1 MWDEEYSVKDY
12 VYGKEPND
20 FLLEMSGRLKIGNV
34 LCLAEGEGR
43 NAVHL
48 ARQGFA
54 ATAVDSSRVGL
65 AKADKLAQEFGVII
79 QTVTAD
85 LAEVDS
91 PKRIIAAAQEHF
103 GQLDILIN
111 VAGLSARGTILDT
124 SPELYNRIMN
134 INVRAPFF
142 LIQEA
147 AKLMR
152 SRGNDG
158 TIVSIGSVAAYA
170 GMPML
175 TAYCT
180 SKGGLNTLTR
190 NAAHAL
196 MRDRIRV
203 NCLNIGWMSSDG
215 EDVVQRKYH
224 GAEDGWQET
233 VGAGMPFG
241 RLVDP
246 EEVARALAFLASDE
260 SGLMTGSVVNFDQ
273 SVWAASDA
281 MVVPEHRLPD

>member
-1 MWDEEYSVKDY
+1 MAQLTGLNNKV
-12 VYGKEPND
+12 
-20 FLLEMSGRLKIGNV
+20 
-34 LCLAEGEGR
+34 
-43 NAVHL
+43 AVITGGS
-48 ARQGFA
+48 QGLGA
-54 ATAVDSSRVGL
+54 ATAHLFAERGAKGL
-65 AKADKLAQEFGVII
+65 IVCGRQTDKGLLVAEKI
-79 QTVTAD
+79 QQQYPSCKVHFISAD
-85 LAEVDS
+85 LADVDS
-91 PKRIIAAAQEHF
+91 PKRIIAAAQECF

-111 VAGLSARGTILDT
+111 VAGLSERGTLLDT
-124 SPELYNRIMN
+124 TPELYDRIMN

-142 LIQEA
+142 LMQEA

-152 SRGNDG
+152 SNGTDG
-158 TIVSIGSVAAYA
+158 AIVSIGSIAAYA

-203 NCLNIGWMSSDG
+203 NCLNIGWMASDE
-215 EDVVQRKYH
+215 EDVIQRKYH
-224 GAEDGWQET
+224 GAEDGWQEK

-246 EEVARALAFLASDE
+246 NEVARALAFLASDE

>member
-1 MWDEEYSVKDY
+1 MAQLTGLNNKV
-12 VYGKEPND
+12 
-20 FLLEMSGRLKIGNV
+20 
-34 LCLAEGEGR
+34 
-43 NAVHL
+43 AVITGGS
-48 ARQGFA
+48 QGLGA
-54 ATAVDSSRVGL
+54 ATARLFAERGAKGL
-65 AKADKLAQEFGVII
+65 ILCGRQTDKGLLVAKKI
-79 QTVTAD
+79 QQQYPSCKVHFVTAD
-85 LAEVDS
+85 LADVDS
-91 PKRIIAAAQEHF
+91 PKRIIAAAQECF

-111 VAGLSARGTILDT
+111 VAGLSARGTLLDT
-124 SPELYNRIMN
+124 TPELYDRIMN

-142 LIQEA
+142 LMQEA

-152 SRGNDG
+152 SNKSDG
-158 TIVSIGSVAAYA
+158 TIVSIGSIAAYA

-203 NCLNIGWMSSDG
+203 NCLNIGWMASDE
-215 EDVVQRKYH
+215 EDVIQRKYH
-224 GAEDGWQET
+224 GAEDGWQEK

-246 EEVARALAFLASDE
+246 DEVARALAFLASDE

-273 SVWAASDA
+273 SVWAASDS

>member
-1 MWDEEYSVKDY
+1 MA
-12 VYGKEPND
+12 
-20 FLLEMSGRLKIGNV
+20 LLTV
-34 LCLAEGEGR
+34 L
-43 NAVHL
+43 NNKVAVITGGS
-48 ARQGFA
+48 QGLGA
-54 ATAVDSSRVGL
+54 ATAHLFAARGAKGLVLCGRQTDKGL
-65 AKADKLAQEFGVII
+65 AVADEI
-79 QTVTAD
+79 QQQHPSCEVHFVTAD
-85 LAEVDS
+85 LAEIDS
-91 PKRIIAAAQEHF
+91 PKHIIGAAQEHF

-124 SPELYNRIMN
+124 SPELYDRIMN

-152 SRGNDG
+152 SKGADG
-158 TIVSIGSVAAYA
+158 AIVSIGSIAAYA

-224 GAEDGWQET
+224 GAEDGWQEA
-233 VGAGMPFG
+233 VGAEMPFG

-260 SGLMTGSVVNFDQ
+260 SGLMTGSIVNFDQ

-281 MVVPEHRLPD
+281 MVVPEQRLPD

>member
-1 MWDEEYSVKDY
+1 MAHLTGLNNKV
-12 VYGKEPND
+12 
-20 FLLEMSGRLKIGNV
+20 
-34 LCLAEGEGR
+34 
-43 NAVHL
+43 AVITGGS
-48 ARQGFA
+48 QGLGA
-54 ATAVDSSRVGL
+54 ATAHLFAARGAKGLVLCGRQTDKGL
-65 AKADKLAQEFGVII
+65 AVADEI
-79 QTVTAD
+79 QQQHPSCEVHFVTAD
-85 LAEVDS
+85 LAEIDS
-91 PKRIIAAAQEHF
+91 PKHIIGAAQEHF

-124 SPELYNRIMN
+124 SPELYDRIMN

-152 SRGNDG
+152 SKGADG
-158 TIVSIGSVAAYA
+158 AIVSIGSIAAYA

-224 GAEDGWQET
+224 GAKDGWQEA
-233 VGAGMPFG
+233 VGAKMPFG

-281 MVVPEHRLPD
+281 MVVPKQRLPD

>member
-1 MWDEEYSVKDY
+1 MAPLTGLNNKV
-12 VYGKEPND
+12 
-20 FLLEMSGRLKIGNV
+20 
-34 LCLAEGEGR
+34 
-43 NAVHL
+43 AVITGGS
-48 ARQGFA
+48 QGLGA
-54 ATAVDSSRVGL
+54 ATARLFAERGAKGL
-65 AKADKLAQEFGVII
+65 ILCGRQTAKGQKVAKQI
-79 QTVTAD
+79 QQLHPTCEVHFVTAD
-85 LAEVDS
+85 LAEVES

-124 SPELYNRIMN
+124 TPELYDRIMN

-152 SRGNDG
+152 STG
-158 TIVSIGSVAAYA
+158 TEGSIVSIGSIAAYA
-170 GMPML
+170 GAPSL

-190 NAAHAL
+190 NTAHAL

-203 NCLNIGWMSSDG
+203 NCLNIGWMSSDE
-215 EDVVQRKYH
+215 EDVIQRKYH
-224 GAEDGWQET
+224 GAEDGWQQK
-233 VGAGMPFG
+233 VGAQMPFG

-246 EEVARALAFLASDE
+246 DEVARTLAFLASDE

-281 MVVPEHRLPD
+281 MVVPGQRLPD

>member
-1 MWDEEYSVKDY
+1 MAQLTGLNNKV
-12 VYGKEPND
+12 
-20 FLLEMSGRLKIGNV
+20 
-34 LCLAEGEGR
+34 
-43 NAVHL
+43 AVITGGS
-48 ARQGFA
+48 QGLGA
-54 ATAVDSSRVGL
+54 ATAHLFAERGAKGLILCGRQTDKGLLVAEKIQQQYSSCKVH
-65 AKADKLAQEFGVII
+65 FIS
-79 QTVTAD
+79 AD
-85 LAEVDS
+85 LADVDS
-91 PKRIIAAAQEHF
+91 PKRIIAAAQECF

-111 VAGLSARGTILDT
+111 VAGLSERGTLLDT
-124 SPELYNRIMN
+124 TPELYDRIMN

-142 LIQEA
+142 LMQEA

-152 SRGNDG
+152 SNGTDG
-158 TIVSIGSVAAYA
+158 AIVSIGSIAAYA

-203 NCLNIGWMSSDG
+203 NCLNIGWMASDE
-215 EDVVQRKYH
+215 EDVIQRKYH
-224 GAEDGWQET
+224 GAEDGWQEK

-246 EEVARALAFLASDE
+246 NEVARALAFLASDE

>member
-1 MWDEEYSVKDY
+1 MAHLTGLNNKV
-12 VYGKEPND
+12 
-20 FLLEMSGRLKIGNV
+20 
-34 LCLAEGEGR
+34 
-43 NAVHL
+43 AVITGGS
-48 ARQGFA
+48 QGLGA
-54 ATAVDSSRVGL
+54 ATAHLFAARGAKGLVLCGRQTDKGL
-65 AKADKLAQEFGVII
+65 AVADEI
-79 QTVTAD
+79 QQQHPSCEVHFVTAD
-85 LAEVDS
+85 LAEIDS
-91 PKRIIAAAQEHF
+91 PKHIIGAAQEHF

-124 SPELYNRIMN
+124 SPELYDRIMN

-152 SRGNDG
+152 SKGADG
-158 TIVSIGSVAAYA
+158 AIVSIGSIAAYA

-224 GAEDGWQET
+224 GAEDGWQEA
-233 VGAGMPFG
+233 VGAKMPFG

-260 SGLMTGSVVNFDQ
+260 SGLMTGSIVNFDQ

-281 MVVPEHRLPD
+281 MVVPEQRLPD

>member
-1 MWDEEYSVKDY
+1 MAQLTGLNNKV
-12 VYGKEPND
+12 
-20 FLLEMSGRLKIGNV
+20 
-34 LCLAEGEGR
+34 
-43 NAVHL
+43 AVITGGS
-48 ARQGFA
+48 QGLGA
-54 ATAVDSSRVGL
+54 ATAGL
-65 AKADKLAQEFGVII
+65 FAERGAKGLILCGRQTDKGLLVAEKI
-79 QTVTAD
+79 QQQYPSCKVHFVTAD
-85 LAEVDS
+85 LADVDS
-91 PKRIIAAAQEHF
+91 PKRIIAAAQECF

-111 VAGLSARGTILDT
+111 VAGLSARGTLLDT
-124 SPELYNRIMN
+124 TPELYDRIMN

-142 LIQEA
+142 LMQEA

-152 SRGNDG
+152 SNKSDG

-203 NCLNIGWMSSDG
+203 NCLNIGWMASDE
-215 EDVVQRKYH
+215 EDVIQRKYH
-224 GAEDGWQET
+224 GAEDGWQEK

-246 EEVARALAFLASDE
+246 DEVARALAFLASDE

>member
-1 MWDEEYSVKDY
+1 MA
-12 VYGKEPND
+12 
-20 FLLEMSGRLKIGNV
+20 LLTGLNNKV
-34 LCLAEGEGR
+34 
-43 NAVHL
+43 AVITGGS
-48 ARQGFA
+48 QGLGA
-54 ATAVDSSRVGL
+54 ATAHLFAARGAKGLVLCGRQTDKGL
-65 AKADKLAQEFGVII
+65 AVADEI
-79 QTVTAD
+79 QQQHPSCEVHFVTAD
-85 LAEVDS
+85 LAEIDS
-91 PKRIIAAAQEHF
+91 PKNIIGAAQEHF

-124 SPELYNRIMN
+124 SPELYDRIMN

-152 SRGNDG
+152 SKGADG
-158 TIVSIGSVAAYA
+158 AIVSIGSIAAYA

-224 GAEDGWQET
+224 GAEDGWQEA
-233 VGAGMPFG
+233 VGAKMPFG

-281 MVVPEHRLPD
+281 MVVPKQRLPD

>member
-1 MWDEEYSVKDY
+1 MAQLTGLNNKV
-12 VYGKEPND
+12 
-20 FLLEMSGRLKIGNV
+20 
-34 LCLAEGEGR
+34 
-43 NAVHL
+43 AVITGGS
-48 ARQGFA
+48 QGLGA
-54 ATAVDSSRVGL
+54 ATARLFAERGAKGL
-65 AKADKLAQEFGVII
+65 ILCGRQTDKGLLVAKKIHRQYPSCKVHF
-79 QTVTAD
+79 VTAD
-85 LAEVDS
+85 LANVDS
-91 PKRIIAAAQEHF
+91 PKRIIATAQECF

-111 VAGLSARGTILDT
+111 VAGLSARGTLLDT
-124 SPELYNRIMN
+124 TPELYDRIMN

-142 LIQEA
+142 LMQEA

-152 SRGNDG
+152 SNKSDG

-203 NCLNIGWMSSDG
+203 NCLNIGWMASDE
-215 EDVVQRKYH
+215 EDVIQRKYH
-224 GAEDGWQET
+224 GAEDGWQEK

-246 EEVARALAFLASDE
+246 DEVARALAFLASDE

>member
-1 MWDEEYSVKDY
+1 MAQLTGLNNKV
-12 VYGKEPND
+12 
-20 FLLEMSGRLKIGNV
+20 
-34 LCLAEGEGR
+34 
-43 NAVHL
+43 AVITGGS
-48 ARQGFA
+48 QGLGA
-54 ATAVDSSRVGL
+54 ATARLFAERGAKGL
-65 AKADKLAQEFGVII
+65 ILCGRQTDKGLLVAEKI
-79 QTVTAD
+79 QQQYPSCKVHFVTAD
-85 LAEVDS
+85 LADVDS
-91 PKRIIAAAQEHF
+91 PKRIIAAAQECF

-111 VAGLSARGTILDT
+111 VAGLSARGTLLDT
-124 SPELYNRIMN
+124 TPELYDRIMN

-142 LIQEA
+142 LMQEA
-147 AKLMR
+147 ARLMR
-152 SRGNDG
+152 SNKSDG
-158 TIVSIGSVAAYA
+158 TIVSIGSIAAYA

-203 NCLNIGWMSSDG
+203 NCLNIGWMASDE
-215 EDVVQRKYH
+215 EDVIQRKYH
-224 GAEDGWQET
+224 GAEDGWQEK

-246 EEVARALAFLASDE
+246 DEVARALAFLASDE

>member
-1 MWDEEYSVKDY
+1 MAQLTGLNNKV
-12 VYGKEPND
+12 
-20 FLLEMSGRLKIGNV
+20 
-34 LCLAEGEGR
+34 
-43 NAVHL
+43 AVITGGS
-48 ARQGFA
+48 QGLGA
-54 ATAVDSSRVGL
+54 ATARLFAERGAKGL
-65 AKADKLAQEFGVII
+65 ILCGRQTDKGLLVAEKI
-79 QTVTAD
+79 QQQYPSCKVHFVTAD
-85 LAEVDS
+85 LADVDS
-91 PKRIIAAAQEHF
+91 PKRIIAAAQECF

-111 VAGLSARGTILDT
+111 VAGLSARGTLLDT
-124 SPELYNRIMN
+124 TPELYDRIMN

-142 LIQEA
+142 LMQEA

-152 SRGNDG
+152 SNKNDG

-203 NCLNIGWMSSDG
+203 NCLNIGWMASDE
-215 EDVVQRKYH
+215 EDVIQRKYH
-224 GAEDGWQET
+224 GAEDGWQEK

-246 EEVARALAFLASDE
+246 DEVARALAFLASDE

-273 SVWAASDA
+273 SVWAASDS

>member
-1 MWDEEYSVKDY
+1 MVQLT
-12 VYGKEPND
+12 GLHN
-20 FLLEMSGRLKIGNV
+20 KI
-34 LCLAEGEGR
+34 
-43 NAVHL
+43 AVITGGS
-48 ARQGFA
+48 QGLGA
-54 ATAVDSSRVGL
+54 ATARLFAQRGAKGL
-65 AKADKLAQEFGVII
+65 ILCGRQTAKGTAVAEDI
-79 QTVTAD
+79 QKRYPACQVHFITAD
-85 LAEVDS
+85 LAQIDS
-91 PKRIIAAAQEHF
+91 PKLIIQAAKEHF

-111 VAGLSARGTILDT
+111 VAGLSARGSILDT
-124 SPELYNRIMN
+124 TPQLYDRIMN

-152 SRGNDG
+152 SIGTGG
-158 TIVSIGSVAAYA
+158 TIVSIGSIAAYA
-170 GMPML
+170 GMPIL

-180 SKGGLNTLTR
+180 SKGALNTLTR
-190 NAAHAL
+190 NTAHAL

-203 NCLNIGWMSSDG
+203 NCLNIGWMSSDE
-215 EDVVQRKYH
+215 EDVIQRKYH
-224 GAEDGWQET
+224 GAQDGWQEK
-233 VGAGMPFG
+233 VGEEMPFG

-281 MVVPEHRLPD
+281 MVVPEHRLAD

>member
-1 MWDEEYSVKDY
+1 MAQLTGLNNKV
-12 VYGKEPND
+12 
-20 FLLEMSGRLKIGNV
+20 
-34 LCLAEGEGR
+34 
-43 NAVHL
+43 AVITGGS
-48 ARQGFA
+48 QGLGA
-54 ATAVDSSRVGL
+54 ATARLFAERGAKGL
-65 AKADKLAQEFGVII
+65 ILCGRQTDKGLLVAEKI
-79 QTVTAD
+79 QQQYPSCKVHFVTAD
-85 LAEVDS
+85 LADVDS
-91 PKRIIAAAQEHF
+91 PKRIIAAAQECF

-111 VAGLSARGTILDT
+111 VAGLSARGTLLDT
-124 SPELYNRIMN
+124 TPELYDRIMN

-142 LIQEA
+142 LMQEA

-152 SRGNDG
+152 SNKSDG

-203 NCLNIGWMSSDG
+203 NCLNIGWMASDE
-215 EDVVQRKYH
+215 EDVIQRKYH
-224 GAEDGWQET
+224 GAEDGWQKK

-246 EEVARALAFLASDE
+246 DEVARALAFLASDE

>member
-1 MWDEEYSVKDY
+1 MAQLT
-12 VYGKEPND
+12 GLNN
-20 FLLEMSGRLKIGNV
+20 KI
-34 LCLAEGEGR
+34 
-43 NAVHL
+43 AVITGGS
-48 ARQGFA
+48 QGLGA
-54 ATAVDSSRVGL
+54 ATARLFAARGAKGLILCGRQTDKGL
-65 AKADKLAQEFGVII
+65 AVAKEI
-79 QTVTAD
+79 QQQHPSCEVHFITAD

-91 PKRIIAAAQEHF
+91 PKRIIKAAQEHF

-124 SPELYNRIMN
+124 TPELYDRIMN

-152 SRGNDG
+152 SKGNDG

-224 GAEDGWQET
+224 GAEDGWQEA
-233 VGAGMPFG
+233 VGAKMPFG

-281 MVVPEHRLPD
+281 MVVPKQRLPD

>member
-1 MWDEEYSVKDY
+1 MA
-12 VYGKEPND
+12 
-20 FLLEMSGRLKIGNV
+20 LLTGLNNKV
-34 LCLAEGEGR
+34 
-43 NAVHL
+43 AVITGGS
-48 ARQGFA
+48 QGLGA
-54 ATAVDSSRVGL
+54 ATAHLFAARGAKGLVLCGRQTDKGL
-65 AKADKLAQEFGVII
+65 AVADEI
-79 QTVTAD
+79 QQQHPSCEVHFVTAD
-85 LAEVDS
+85 LAEIDS
-91 PKRIIAAAQEHF
+91 PKHIIGAAQEHF

-124 SPELYNRIMN
+124 SPELYDRIMN

-152 SRGNDG
+152 STGADG
-158 TIVSIGSVAAYA
+158 AIVSIGSIAAYA

-224 GAEDGWQET
+224 GAEDGWQEAI
-233 VGAGMPFG
+233 GAEMPFG

-260 SGLMTGSVVNFDQ
+260 SGLMTGSIVNFDQ

-281 MVVPEHRLPD
+281 MVVPEQRLPD

>member
-1 MWDEEYSVKDY
+1 MAQLTGLNNKV
-12 VYGKEPND
+12 
-20 FLLEMSGRLKIGNV
+20 
-34 LCLAEGEGR
+34 
-43 NAVHL
+43 AVITGGS
-48 ARQGFA
+48 QGLGA
-54 ATAVDSSRVGL
+54 ATARLFAERGAKGL
-65 AKADKLAQEFGVII
+65 ILCGRQTDKGLLVAKKI
-79 QTVTAD
+79 QQQYPSCKVHFVTAD
-85 LAEVDS
+85 LADVDS
-91 PKRIIAAAQEHF
+91 PKRIIAAAQECF

-111 VAGLSARGTILDT
+111 VAGLSARGTLLDT
-124 SPELYNRIMN
+124 TPELYDRIMN

-142 LIQEA
+142 LMQEA

-152 SRGNDG
+152 SNKSDG
-158 TIVSIGSVAAYA
+158 TIVSIGSIAAYA

-203 NCLNIGWMSSDG
+203 NCLNIGWMASDE
-215 EDVVQRKYH
+215 EDVIQRKYH
-224 GAEDGWQET
+224 GAEDGWQEK

-246 EEVARALAFLASDE
+246 DEVARALAFLASDE

>member
-1 MWDEEYSVKDY
+1 MA
-12 VYGKEPND
+12 
-20 FLLEMSGRLKIGNV
+20 LLTGLNNKV
-34 LCLAEGEGR
+34 
-43 NAVHL
+43 AVITGGS
-48 ARQGFA
+48 QGLGA
-54 ATAVDSSRVGL
+54 ATAHLFAARGAKGLVLCGRQTDKGL
-65 AKADKLAQEFGVII
+65 AVADEI
-79 QTVTAD
+79 QQQHPSCEVHFVTAD
-85 LAEVDS
+85 LAEIDS
-91 PKRIIAAAQEHF
+91 PKNIIGAAQEHF

-124 SPELYNRIMN
+124 SPELYDRIMN

-152 SRGNDG
+152 STGADG
-158 TIVSIGSVAAYA
+158 AIVSIGSIAAYA

-224 GAEDGWQET
+224 GAEDGWQEAI
-233 VGAGMPFG
+233 GAEMPFG

-260 SGLMTGSVVNFDQ
+260 SGLMTGSIVNFDQ

-281 MVVPEHRLPD
+281 MVVPEQRLPD

>member
-1 MWDEEYSVKDY
+1 MAQLTGLNNKV
-12 VYGKEPND
+12 
-20 FLLEMSGRLKIGNV
+20 
-34 LCLAEGEGR
+34 
-43 NAVHL
+43 AVITGGS
-48 ARQGFA
+48 QGLGA
-54 ATAVDSSRVGL
+54 ATARLFAERGAKGL
-65 AKADKLAQEFGVII
+65 ILCGRQTDKGLLVAEKI
-79 QTVTAD
+79 QQQYPFCKVHFVTAD
-85 LAEVDS
+85 LADVDS
-91 PKRIIAAAQEHF
+91 PKRIIAAAQECF

-111 VAGLSARGTILDT
+111 VAGLSARGTLLDT
-124 SPELYNRIMN
+124 TPELYDRIMN

-142 LIQEA
+142 LMQEA

-152 SRGNDG
+152 SNKSDG

-203 NCLNIGWMSSDG
+203 NCLNIGWMASDE
-215 EDVVQRKYH
+215 EDVIQRKYH
-224 GAEDGWQET
+224 GAEDGWQEK

-246 EEVARALAFLASDE
+246 DEVARALAFLASDE

>member
-1 MWDEEYSVKDY
+1 MAQLTGLNNKV
-12 VYGKEPND
+12 
-20 FLLEMSGRLKIGNV
+20 
-34 LCLAEGEGR
+34 
-43 NAVHL
+43 AVITGGS
-48 ARQGFA
+48 QGLGA
-54 ATAVDSSRVGL
+54 ATARLFAERGAKGL
-65 AKADKLAQEFGVII
+65 ILCGRQTDKGLLVAKKIHRQYPSCKVHF
-79 QTVTAD
+79 VTAD
-85 LAEVDS
+85 LANVDS
-91 PKRIIAAAQEHF
+91 PKRIIATAQECF

-111 VAGLSARGTILDT
+111 VAGLSARGTLLDT
-124 SPELYNRIMN
+124 TPELYDRIMN

-142 LIQEA
+142 LMQEA

-152 SRGNDG
+152 SNKSDG

-190 NAAHAL
+190 NVAHAL

-203 NCLNIGWMSSDG
+203 NCLNIGWMASDE
-215 EDVVQRKYH
+215 EDVIQRKYH
-224 GAEDGWQET
+224 GAEDGWQEK

-246 EEVARALAFLASDE
+246 DEVARALAFLASDE

>member
-1 MWDEEYSVKDY
+1 MAHLTGLNNKV
-12 VYGKEPND
+12 
-20 FLLEMSGRLKIGNV
+20 
-34 LCLAEGEGR
+34 
-43 NAVHL
+43 AVITGGS
-48 ARQGFA
+48 QGLGA
-54 ATAVDSSRVGL
+54 ATAHLFAARGAKGLVLCGRQTDKGL
-65 AKADKLAQEFGVII
+65 AVADEI
-79 QTVTAD
+79 QQQHPSCEVHFVTAD
-85 LAEVDS
+85 LAEIDS
-91 PKRIIAAAQEHF
+91 PKHIIGAAQEHF

-124 SPELYNRIMN
+124 SPELYDRIMN

-152 SRGNDG
+152 STGADG
-158 TIVSIGSVAAYA
+158 AIVSIGSIAAYA

-224 GAEDGWQET
+224 GAEDGWQEAI
-233 VGAGMPFG
+233 GAEMPFG

-260 SGLMTGSVVNFDQ
+260 SGLMTGSIVNFDQ

-281 MVVPEHRLPD
+281 MVVPKQRLPD

>member
-1 MWDEEYSVKDY
+1 MAQLTGLNNKV
-12 VYGKEPND
+12 
-20 FLLEMSGRLKIGNV
+20 
-34 LCLAEGEGR
+34 
-43 NAVHL
+43 AVITGGS
-48 ARQGFA
+48 QGLGA
-54 ATAVDSSRVGL
+54 ATAHLFAERGAKGL
-65 AKADKLAQEFGVII
+65 ILCGRQTDKGLLVAEKI
-79 QTVTAD
+79 QQQYPSCKVHFISAD
-85 LAEVDS
+85 LADVDS
-91 PKRIIAAAQEHF
+91 PKRIIAAAQGCF

-111 VAGLSARGTILDT
+111 VAGLSERGTLLDT
-124 SPELYNRIMN
+124 TPELYDRIMN

-142 LIQEA
+142 LMQEA

-152 SRGNDG
+152 SNGTDG
-158 TIVSIGSVAAYA
+158 AIVSIGSIAAYA

-203 NCLNIGWMSSDG
+203 NCLNIGWMASDE
-215 EDVVQRKYH
+215 EDVIQRKYH
-224 GAEDGWQET
+224 GAEDGWQEK

-246 EEVARALAFLASDE
+246 NEVARALAFLASDE

-281 MVVPEHRLPD
+281 MVVPEYRLPD

>member
-1 MWDEEYSVKDY
+1 MAQLTGLNNKV
-12 VYGKEPND
+12 
-20 FLLEMSGRLKIGNV
+20 
-34 LCLAEGEGR
+34 
-43 NAVHL
+43 AVITGGS
-48 ARQGFA
+48 QGLGA
-54 ATAVDSSRVGL
+54 ATARLFAERGAKGL
-65 AKADKLAQEFGVII
+65 ILCGRQTDKGLLVAEKI
-79 QTVTAD
+79 QQQYPSCKVHFVTAD
-85 LAEVDS
+85 LADVDS
-91 PKRIIAAAQEHF
+91 PKRIIAAAQECF

-111 VAGLSARGTILDT
+111 VAGLSARGTLLDT
-124 SPELYNRIMN
+124 TPELYDRIMN

-142 LIQEA
+142 LMQEA

-152 SRGNDG
+152 SNKNDG

-203 NCLNIGWMSSDG
+203 NCLNIGWMASDE
-215 EDVVQRKYH
+215 EDVIQRKYH
-224 GAEDGWQET
+224 GAEDGWQEK

-246 EEVARALAFLASDE
+246 DEVARALAFLASDE

>member
-1 MWDEEYSVKDY
+1 MAQLTGLNNKV
-12 VYGKEPND
+12 
-20 FLLEMSGRLKIGNV
+20 
-34 LCLAEGEGR
+34 
-43 NAVHL
+43 AVITGGS
-48 ARQGFA
+48 QGLGA
-54 ATAVDSSRVGL
+54 ATARLFAERGAKGL
-65 AKADKLAQEFGVII
+65 ILCGRQTDKGLLVAEKI
-79 QTVTAD
+79 QQQYPSCKVHFISAD
-85 LAEVDS
+85 LADVDS
-91 PKRIIAAAQEHF
+91 PKRIIAAAQERF

-111 VAGLSARGTILDT
+111 VAGLSERGTLLDT
-124 SPELYNRIMN
+124 TPELYDRIMN

-142 LIQEA
+142 LMQEA

-152 SRGNDG
+152 SNGTDG
-158 TIVSIGSVAAYA
+158 AIVSIGSIAAYA

-203 NCLNIGWMSSDG
+203 NCLNIGWMASDE
-215 EDVVQRKYH
+215 EDVIQRKYH
-224 GAEDGWQET
+224 GAEDGWQEK

-246 EEVARALAFLASDE
+246 DEVARALAFLASDE

>member
-1 MWDEEYSVKDY
+1 MAQLTGLNNKV
-12 VYGKEPND
+12 
-20 FLLEMSGRLKIGNV
+20 
-34 LCLAEGEGR
+34 
-43 NAVHL
+43 AVITGGS
-48 ARQGFA
+48 QGLGA
-54 ATAVDSSRVGL
+54 ATARLFAERGAKGL
-65 AKADKLAQEFGVII
+65 ILCGRQTDKGLLVAEKI
-79 QTVTAD
+79 QQQYPSCKVHFVTAD
-85 LAEVDS
+85 LADVDS
-91 PKRIIAAAQEHF
+91 PKRIIAAAQECF

-111 VAGLSARGTILDT
+111 VAGLSARGTLLDT
-124 SPELYNRIMN
+124 TPELYDRIMN

-142 LIQEA
+142 LMQEA
-147 AKLMR
+147 ARLMR
-152 SRGNDG
+152 SNKSDG
-158 TIVSIGSVAAYA
+158 TIVSIGSVAANA

-203 NCLNIGWMSSDG
+203 NCLNIGWMASDE
-215 EDVVQRKYH
+215 EDVIQRKYH
-224 GAEDGWQET
+224 GAEDGWQEK

-246 EEVARALAFLASDE
+246 DEVARALAFLASDE